1 MFGIT
6 GKSKRKNEKQNMK
19 EKECLKSD
27 GVDEG
32 KNGADRAITKFWLKD
47 ALERI
52 KGLIST

>member
-1 MFGIT
+1 
-6 GKSKRKNEKQNMK
+6 MK

-27 GVDEG
+27 GGVDEG
-32 KNGADRAITKFWLKD
+32 KNGMDRAVTKFWLKD